1 MEATMNRISD
11 APLFKAVIAAVMSC
25 IAIAANAD
33 TLFVSGAVPVSS
45 GDAAAINRLESL
57 GHTVIVVKDSA
68 STTASA
74 NGKDLVVISDSV
86 APGKVNDKFS
96 QVPVPVLAFEP
107 WVYDNLGMTGTVALS
122 DYGRAA
128 NKTQMRVV
136 GTHALTAGLSG
147 VVTISTAEASLSWG
161 RPAADAVIAATV
173 SGDATRATI
182 FAYRPGD
189 LLASGAT
196 APARRVAV
204 HPNTGATDVWNANG
218 RKLFDAAAQWARD
231 GSVPPPPD
239 AVRILPLGDSIT
251 RGRID
256 HWSYRRDLEVA
267 LTDAGCSF
275 NFVGTESGPS
285 SGPGV
290 PLSDRDHEGHSG
302 LRTDQIRAR
311 LSNWLPGN
319 QHDWALVHVGTNDV
333 LQGTSITA
341 ARTNISQI
349 IDKLRGANPNVDILL
364 AQVIPNLPAN
374 EAAVVALNDQI
385 ASLAAQKD
393 TPASR
398 VIVVDHYSGYS
409 TFNHNYDQIHP
420 NNAGEALMAGRWF
433 DALRPGIDN
442 YCSP

>member
-1 MEATMNRISD
+1 MEASMNRISGS
-11 APLFKAVIAAVMSC
+11 PFLKAAIAVVASC
-25 IAIAANAD
+25 IAIAASAD
-33 TLFVSGAVPVSS
+33 TLFVAGAVPVSS
-45 GDAAAINRLESL
+45 GDAAAINRLEAL

-86 APGKVNDKFS
+86 APGKVSDKFR

-107 WVYDNLGMTGTVALS
+107 WVYDNLGMTGPEAQT
-122 DYGRAA
+122 DYGRAS
-128 NKTQMRVV
+128 NKTQLRVV

-147 VVTISTAEASLSWG
+147 VVTISTAATSLSWG
-161 RPAADAVIAATV
+161 RPGAEAVIAATV

-182 FAYRPGD
+182 FAYRAGD
-189 LLASGAT
+189 LLASGAA

-204 HPNTGATDVWNANG
+204 YPNTGATDVWNANG

-231 GSVPPPPD
+231 GAVAPPAD

-251 RGRID
+251 RGRIG
-256 HWSYRRDLEVA
+256 HWSYRRDLEAA

-275 NFVGTESGPS
+275 NFVGTQSGPS

-290 PLSDRDHEGHSG
+290 PLSDRDNEGHSG
-302 LRTDQIRAR
+302 LRSDQIRAR

-319 QHDWALVHVGTNDV
+319 DHDWALVHVGTNDV
-333 LQGTSITA
+333 LQGTSISA

-349 IDKLRGANPNVDILL
+349 IDKLRGANPNVGILL

-374 EAAVVALNDQI
+374 EAAVMALNDEI

-409 TFNHNYDQIHP
+409 TFSHNYDQIHP
-420 NNAGEALMAGRWF
+420 NDAGEALMAGRWF
-433 DALRPGIDN
+433 DALRPGIGN
-442 YCSP
+442 YCAP